1 MARSH
6 SFGIQ
11 ELNGGGWVALLPDTD
26 AFSIDRRRPISQ
38 MSQCPIAK
46 PPDQFARPEDRSAR
60 LLARR
65 NEKMSESAH
74 AYVRGSTV
82 KFYEWL
88 EDSGR
93 AVLPEG
99 PGVWICGDCHVGNLG
114 PVASAEG
121 LIDIQIR
128 DLDQTVIG
136 NPAHDLVRLG
146 LSLAMA
152 ARGSDLPGITTAHML
167 EQMMEGYEE
176 AFDDEGAASATPE
189 LVKQALRRAAGRS
202 WKHLADE
209 RIEGAEPTIPL
220 GKRFWPLAPGEGA
233 AIREMF
239 ADDEIHHLV
248 TSLRSRDEDA
258 AIKVTDAAYWEK
270 GCSSLGLMRF
280 AVLVEIGKGK
290 DARHCLVDVKEAVAT
305 AAPRHAEAKIP
316 RDNGERVVEGARHM
330 SPFLGD
336 RMLARRLLDKAV
348 FLREFHE
355 QVNHRSLKRLAKRPL
370 DPKAASSLVVGRPLT
385 WRSTIP
391 RSLGLLGASRAYMNA
406 LTVRRVCFDAA
417 SYRNHWLACSLST
430 SDRRRAMDMAGEI
443 ENGADATAAATKR
456 GAVRAEA
463 EHLGQDVIALGRALQ
478 DTVEARTRA
487 KPVETILVAL
497 GVGWLV
503 GRHII
508 YSGERLSRR

>member
-1 MARSH
+1 M
-6 SFGIQ
+6 
-11 ELNGGGWVALLPDTD
+11 
-26 AFSIDRRRPISQ
+26 
-38 MSQCPIAK
+38 AK
-46 PPDQFARPEDRSAR
+46 PSDQFARPEDRSAR
-60 LLARR
+60 LSARR

-74 AYVRGSTV
+74 AYVRGSTA

-128 DLDQTVIG
+128 DLDQTVVG

-176 AFDDEGAASATPE
+176 AFDDEGKATATPD
-189 LVKQALRRAAGRS
+189 LVKLALHRAAGRS

-209 RIEGAEPTIPL
+209 RIEGVEPTIPL
-220 GKRFWPLAPGEGA
+220 GKRFWPLAAGEGA

-239 ADDEIHHLV
+239 ADDKIRHLV
-248 TSLRSRDEDA
+248 TSLRSRDDDA
-258 AIKVTDAAYWEK
+258 AIKVIDAAYWQK

-290 DARHCLVDVKEAVAT
+290 DVRHCLVDVKEAVAT
-305 AAPRHAEAKIP
+305 AAPRHAEAKMP

-336 RMLARRLLDKAV
+336 RMIARRLLDKAV
-348 FLREFHE
+348 FLRELLP
-355 QVNHRSLKRLAKRPL
+355 QDLKL
-370 DPKAASSLVVGRPLT
+370 DIEHLTRAEAMSVARFLSTVVGRAHARQMGTLDGSA
-385 WRSTIP
+385 WLAELRRNRSK
-391 RSLGLLGASRAYMNA
+391 SLDAPSWLWTSVVDLVATHERAYLEHCRRYA
-406 LTVRRVCFDAA
+406 LAA
-417 SYRNHWLACSLST
+417 
-430 SDRRRAMDMAGEI
+430 
-443 ENGADATAAATKR
+443 
-456 GAVRAEA
+456 
-463 EHLGQDVIALGRALQ
+463 
-478 DTVEARTRA
+478 
-487 KPVETILVAL
+487 
-497 GVGWLV
+497 
-503 GRHII
+503 
-508 YSGERLSRR
+508 